1 MESAAAIC
9 DFSFLNIYK
18 KLWLK
23 KKNNRERRKLRTE
36 KRERDVGDIS
46 VEEIRNMLRKMKKRK
61 AQGPDGIP
69 VEV

>member
-1 MESAAAIC
+1 MV
-9 DFSFLNIYK
+9 
-18 KLWLK
+18 K